1 LAVTAL
7 SFFGGNVTLTLTG
20 AQLVITVAGQYLDLG
35 IIPWARKHSKDALP
49 HPDHTV
55 SRSKRQMMK
64 AIVYYG
70 PGDIQVEDRPEPAPT
85 EDNLIVE
92 VHCCAICGTDL
103 KLATVG
109 NPRCHPPRIIGH
121 ELVGHISHVGSQ
133 VQGFAIG
140 ERITLATTLAC
151 GDCAYCELGLGNMCP
166 NAKPISYD
174 FDGGF
179 AERLAIPPMAI
190 AGGNVIKV
198 PDSVSD
204 EAAALSEPLSCVIN
218 ALELADVKAGN
229 RVLIIGGGPLGALH
243 AEAAKALGAQE
254 VMIVQRSEPRL
265 SLLRNLDG
273 VRVIDGVQ
281 EDIMSVVREWTGGLG
296 ADVVSVCAPTHM
308 AQENSIHF
316 ARKGG
321 TVSLFAS
328 LPKDTPDITLN
339 SRVVHYGELR
349 IVGASDSRPE
359 HVVKAIQLMAAGKL
373 NTAPIITHRIS
384 LEDIHDGLDLMKT
397 KQSLKVLV
405 YPSRRHT

>member
-1 LAVTAL
+1 
-7 SFFGGNVTLTLTG
+7 
-20 AQLVITVAGQYLDLG
+20 
-35 IIPWARKHSKDALP
+35 
-49 HPDHTV
+49 
-55 SRSKRQMMK
+55 MK
-64 AIVYYG
+64 AVVYHA
-70 PGDIQVEDRPEPAPT
+70 PGDIRIEDRPEPTPT

-133 VQGFAIG
+133 VQGFAVG

-151 GDCAYCELGLGNMCP
+151 GDCQNCDLGLGNMCP

-179 AERLAIPPMAI
+179 SERLAIPSMAI

-218 ALELADVKAGN
+218 ALELAGVKAGDG
-229 RVLIIGGGPLGALH
+229 VLIIGGGPLGALH
-243 AEAAKALGAQE
+243 AEATKALGAKE

-265 SLLRNLDG
+265 SLLRELDG
-273 VRVIDGVQ
+273 VRVIDGLR
-281 EDIMSVVREWTGGLG
+281 EDVMSVVRERTGGLG
-296 ADVVSVCAPTHM
+296 ADVVSVCAPTRE
-308 AQENSIHF
+308 AQEDSIHF

-328 LPKDTPDITLN
+328 LPKDAPDITLN

-359 HVVKAIQLMAAGKL
+359 HVVRAVQLMAEGKID
-373 NTAPIITHRIS
+373 TAPIITHRIS
-384 LEDIHDGLDLMKT
+384 LEDIHEGLDLMKN

-405 YPSRRHT
+405 YPPRR